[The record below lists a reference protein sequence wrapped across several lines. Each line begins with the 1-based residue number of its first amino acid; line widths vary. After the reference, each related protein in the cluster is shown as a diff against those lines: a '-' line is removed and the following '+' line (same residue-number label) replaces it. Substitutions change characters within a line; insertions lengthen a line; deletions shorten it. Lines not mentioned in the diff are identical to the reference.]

1 MTNQIQKE
9 AESLSKYPPIQK
21 ENQTEHDNRVDIQ
34 DEFLDETKY
43 VMIIDDEPD
52 NPAVTSL
59 YNRLARTGYKT
70 DVYDNPLKIRE
81 LSEAELRK
89 YPVFII
95 DYNMINMC
103 GDELIPVIQEKNGF
117 AYLIVYTGFPSVDKY
132 ETLKKLNLLG
142 VDFWA
147 EKGDEEMQEEM
158 YVRLDY
164 AFRRLENIF
173 SPLHLNKK

>member
-1 MTNQIQKE
+1 M
-9 AESLSKYPPIQK
+9 
-21 ENQTEHDNRVDIQ
+21 EHDNLINTQ

-43 VMIIDDEPD
+43 VMIIDD
-52 NPAVTSL
+52 NPAITSL

-70 DVYDNPLKIRE
+70 DVYDDPLKIR
-81 LSEAELRK
+81 EAELRK

-117 AYLIVYTGFPSVDKY
+117 AYLIVYTGFPSIDKY

-147 EKGDEEMQEEM
+147 EKGDKKMVDEMF
-158 YVRLDY
+158 VRLDY

-173 SPLHLNKK
+173 SPLHLNK